1 MRRKLSEDQSAK
13 LAQELAGLAHLDEN
27 GLSNHFRRLY
37 GVDSPAR
44 LRRPLLIRAVAY
56 RMQEIALG
64 GLKPSARQ
72 LLTSFADNASARRS
86 THARHERKIKPGT
99 TLLREWH
106 GVQHRLTVLEDGVN
120 FDGKRYRSLS
130 EVARTITGS
139 HRSGPLFFGLKSS
152 RTEHHDGA
160 E

>member
-1 MRRKLSEDQSAK
+1 MQRKLSEAQSAK
-13 LAQELAGLAHLDEN
+13 LARELAGLAHLDEN
-27 GLSNHFRRLY
+27 GLNNHFRRLY
-37 GVDSPAR
+37 GVEPPTR

-56 RMQEIALG
+56 RLQETALG

-72 LLTSFADNASARRS
+72 LLAGFDARGRRS
-86 THARHERKIKPGT
+86 TQVRHERKIKPGT

-106 GVQHRLTVLEDGVN
+106 GVQHRLTVLEGGVQ
-120 FDGKRYRSLS
+120 FGGKRYRSLS
-130 EVARTITGS
+130 EVARKITGS

>member
-1 MRRKLSEDQSAK
+1 MQRKLSEAQSAK
-13 LAQELAGLAHLDEN
+13 LARELTDLARLDEDRLN
-27 GLSNHFRRLY
+27 NHFRRLY
-37 GVDSPAR
+37 GVEPPTR

-56 RMQEIALG
+56 RLQEVALG
-64 GLKPSARQ
+64 GLKSSARQ
-72 LLTSFADNASARRS
+72 LLTGFAENISGRR
-86 THARHERKIKPGT
+86 TTYARHERKIKPGT

-120 FDGKRYRSLS
+120 FDGRRYRSLS
-130 EVARTITGS
+130 EVAHKITGS
-139 HRSGPLFFGLKSS
+139 HRSGPLFFGLKSP

>member
-1 MRRKLSEDQSAK
+1 MRRKLSEVQSAK
-13 LAQELAGLAHLDEN
+13 LAQELAGLAHLDED
-27 GLSNHFRRLY
+27 GLDNHFRRLY
-37 GVDSPAR
+37 SVEQPPR

-56 RMQEIALG
+56 RLQEIALG

-72 LLTSFADNASARRS
+72 LLAGFADNAKGPRS
-86 THARHERKIKPGT
+86 THALHERKIKPGT

-106 GVQHRLTVLEDGVN
+106 GVQHRMTVLEGGVQ
-120 FDGKRYRSLS
+120 FGGKRYRSLS
-130 EVARTITGS
+130 EVARKITGS

-152 RTEHHDGA
+152 RTEHYDGA

>member
-1 MRRKLSEDQSAK
+1 MQRKLSEAQSAK
-13 LAQELAGLAHLDEN
+13 LAQELTDLARLDED
-27 GLSNHFRRLY
+27 GLNNHFRRLY
-37 GVDSPAR
+37 GVEPPTR

-56 RMQEIALG
+56 RLQEIALG
-64 GLKPSARQ
+64 GLKSSARQ
-72 LLTSFADNASARRS
+72 LLAGFAENISGRR
-86 THARHERKIKPGT
+86 TTYARHERKIKPGT

-120 FDGKRYRSLS
+120 FDGRRYRSLS
-130 EVARTITGS
+130 EVARKITGS
-139 HRSGPLFFGLKSS
+139 HRSGPLFFGLKSP